1 MVEES
6 VSVETE
12 SVVDEMVAV
21 AVGSLFG
28 RPDSVIPLVKDKTE
42 VDGFLEKPES
52 VVAVFT
58 AKLLLL
64 SEIVLIEVVVVEVK
78 SLLDKLVETESLVND
93 AVVESMT
100 GGTVS
105 LLNELISLVLAPLV
119 EVESDLVEAV
129 RAVKAEA
136 GVDGFIAVVN
146 GSVTVEIECLLGEPV
161 SVDEPNPETPDS
173 SVLDLNSLKLEL
185 LDSDCIVVVI
195 GILEGAMPVFD
206 EAMVE
211 LLMAFEAE
219 LLLAIPVSVQ
229 PASLVKEGT
238 SVDA

>member
-1 MVEES
+1 M
-6 VSVETE
+6 
-12 SVVDEMVAV
+12 
-21 AVGSLFG
+21 
-28 RPDSVIPLVKDKTE
+28 
-42 VDGFLEKPES
+42 
-52 VVAVFT
+52 
-58 AKLLLL
+58 
-64 SEIVLIEVVVVEVK
+64 LIEVDVIKVK
-78 SLLDKLVETESLVND
+78 SLLDKLVSAEIESLVND
-93 AVVESMT
+93 AVVEAMT

-105 LLNELISLVLAPLV
+105 WLNELISLVLAPLV

-129 RAVKAEA
+129 KAEA
-136 GVDGFIAVVN
+136 GVEGPIAVVN
-146 GSVTVEIECLLGEPV
+146 GSVTVEIECLFGEPV

-173 SVLDLNSLKLEL
+173 SVLDSNSLKLEL

-195 GILEGAMPVFD
+195 GILEDAMPVFD
-206 EAMVE
+206 EAIVE

>member
-1 MVEES
+1 M
-6 VSVETE
+6 
-12 SVVDEMVAV
+12 
-21 AVGSLFG
+21 
-28 RPDSVIPLVKDKTE
+28 
-42 VDGFLEKPES
+42 
-52 VVAVFT
+52 
-58 AKLLLL
+58 
-64 SEIVLIEVVVVEVK
+64 LIEVDVIKVK
-78 SLLDKLVETESLVND
+78 SLLDKLVSVEIESLVND
-93 AVVESMT
+93 AVVEAMT

-105 LLNELISLVLAPLV
+105 WLNELISLVLAPLV

-129 RAVKAEA
+129 KAEA
-136 GVDGFIAVVN
+136 GVEGPIAVVN
-146 GSVTVEIECLLGEPV
+146 DSVTVEIECLFGEPV

-173 SVLDLNSLKLEL
+173 SVLDSNSLKLEL

-195 GILEGAMPVFD
+195 GILEDAMPVFD
-206 EAMVE
+206 EAIVE

>member
-1 MVEES
+1 M
-6 VSVETE
+6 
-12 SVVDEMVAV
+12 
-21 AVGSLFG
+21 
-28 RPDSVIPLVKDKTE
+28 
-42 VDGFLEKPES
+42 
-52 VVAVFT
+52 
-58 AKLLLL
+58 
-64 SEIVLIEVVVVEVK
+64 LIEVDVIKVK
-78 SLLDKLVETESLVND
+78 SLLDKLVSVEIESLVND
-93 AVVESMT
+93 AVVEAMT

-105 LLNELISLVLAPLV
+105 WLNELISLVLAPLV

-129 RAVKAEA
+129 KAEA
-136 GVDGFIAVVN
+136 GV
-146 GSVTVEIECLLGEPV
+146 EIECLFGEPV

-173 SVLDLNSLKLEL
+173 SVLDSNSLKLEL

-195 GILEGAMPVFD
+195 GILEDAMPVFD
-206 EAMVE
+206 EAIVE

>member
-1 MVEES
+1 M
-6 VSVETE
+6 
-12 SVVDEMVAV
+12 D
-21 AVGSLFG
+21 
-28 RPDSVIPLVKDKTE
+28 VIK
-42 VDGFLEKPES
+42 
-52 VVAVFT
+52 
-58 AKLLLL
+58 
-64 SEIVLIEVVVVEVK
+64 VK
-78 SLLDKLVETESLVND
+78 SLLDKLVSAEIESLVND
-93 AVVESMT
+93 AVVEAMT

-105 LLNELISLVLAPLV
+105 WLNELISLVLAPLV

-129 RAVKAEA
+129 KAEA
-136 GVDGFIAVVN
+136 GVEGPIAVVN
-146 GSVTVEIECLLGEPV
+146 GSVTVEIECWFGEPV

-173 SVLDLNSLKLEL
+173 SVLDSNSLKLEL

-195 GILEGAMPVFD
+195 GILEDAMPVFD
-206 EAMVE
+206 EAIVE